1 MGEQSEDSE
10 EVTVI
15 ERNFVLVRHRRR
27 KYRCQCNGCIKTA
40 PGPLKLIRGGRYS
53 PEFAVDVAVGKYL
66 DHLPLERQVRIM
78 RREGLRCDS
87 HTLWDQLDAL
97 ATLHQPVYEALR
109 AHTLRETVVHVDESH
124 WRLMGKGHERKRW
137 WVWGMAGR
145 DSVYYRLFDTRATQ
159 AAQHLL
165 GDYAGIVM
173 ADGYAAYQKLARDG
187 PDLRLVHCW
196 MHARRG
202 FVKCEPRFPEVSTAL
217 DLIGELYAVER
228 DVEGDDEVQRLRQR
242 GELRQQRSRPLIAA
256 IRQWALAQRPLPR
269 SGLGKAI
276 GYLFEHWDGLTA
288 FLDDPIIPM
297 DNGAIE
303 RALRGVALG
312 RKNHYGSR
320 SKRGT
325 EVAAVMYSLM
335 ESAKLAGVEPKHY
348 LNELTRRRLAQ
359 PELIVLPNQIKN

>member
-1 MGEQSEDSE
+1 M
-10 EVTVI
+10 
-15 ERNFVLVRHRRR
+15 
-27 KYRCQCNGCIKTA
+27 
-40 PGPLKLIRGGRYS
+40 
-53 PEFAVDVAVGKYL
+53 GKYL

-78 RREGLRCDS
+78 RRDGLRCDS

-97 ATLHQPVYEALR
+97 ATLHQPVHEALHN
-109 AHTLRETVVHVDESH
+109 HTLQEAVVHVDESH

-145 DSVYYRLFDTRATQ
+145 NSVYYRLFDTRATK

-187 PDLRLVHCW
+187 PDLTLVHCW

-202 FVKCEPRFPEVSTAL
+202 FVKCEPRFPEVSTVL
-217 DLIGELYAVER
+217 DLIGELYAVEGA
-228 DVEGDDEVQRLRQR
+228 VEGDDETERLHHR
-242 GELRQQRSRPLIAA
+242 GVLRKQRSRPLIAA
-256 IRQWALAQRPLPR
+256 IREWALKQRPLPR

-276 GYLFEHWDGLTA
+276 GYLFEHWNGLVA
-288 FLDDPIIPM
+288 FLDDPKIPM

-335 ESAKLAGVEPKHY
+335 ESAKLAGVEPKRY
-348 LNELTRRRLAQ
+348 LTELTRRRLADPQ
-359 PELIVLPNQIKN
+359 LIALPHEMNT